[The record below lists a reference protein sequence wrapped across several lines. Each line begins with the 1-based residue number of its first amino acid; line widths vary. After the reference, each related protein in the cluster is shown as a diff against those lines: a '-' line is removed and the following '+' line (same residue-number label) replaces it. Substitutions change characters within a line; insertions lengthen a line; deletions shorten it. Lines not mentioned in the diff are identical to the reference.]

1 MVSLV
6 SLTQMNIEAERFWE
20 LIEPEHQ
27 KARAFCRKLM
37 GNRDDGDDLYQ
48 DSLVCALTGFA
59 NLREIDSVKPW
70 FYRIVVNQFKNR
82 RRSGWWKIMKPLS
95 GEKLENNSG
104 SYDPDPAYTARRRLE
119 YGFKAL
125 SPDDCVLITLFELQ
139 GWGFREISDLTG
151 CSQGNL
157 RVRLSRARKKIKKVL
172 VKKYGSSYEVK
183 DKLKIRSEDSICVVS
198 KSGKN

>member
-1 MVSLV
+1 MVSGV
-6 SLTQMNIEAERFWE
+6 SLAQMNIEAERFWE

-37 GNRDDGDDLYQ
+37 GNREDGDDLYQ
-48 DSLVCALTGFA
+48 DSLVCALTGFCK
-59 NLREIDSVKPW
+59 LREIEAVRPW

-82 RRSGWWKIMKPLS
+82 RRSGWWKIVKT
-95 GEKLENNSG
+95 GAGLENHSG

-125 SPDDCVLITLFELQ
+125 SGDDCVLVTLCELQ
-139 GWGFREISDLTG
+139 GWNFREISELTG
-151 CSQGNL
+151 RSEGNL
-157 RVRLSRARKKIKKVL
+157 RVRLSRARKKIKKTL
-172 VKKYGSSYEVK
+172 IKKYGSSSEAK

>member
-1 MVSLV
+1 
-6 SLTQMNIEAERFWE
+6 MNDDNNLFWE

-27 KARAFCRKLM
+27 KAQAFCRKLM
-37 GNRDDGDDLYQ
+37 CNREDGDDLYQ
-48 DSLVCALTGFA
+48 DSLVCALTGFER
-59 NLREIDSVKPW
+59 LREIEVVRTW

-82 RRSGWWKIMKPLS
+82 RRSQWWKIVQPLPI
-95 GEKLENNSG
+95 GNPDNSLG
-104 SYDPDPAYTARRRLE
+104 SYDPAPAYTARRRLE

-125 SPDDCVLITLFELQ
+125 STDDCVLVTLFELQ
-139 GWGFREISDLTG
+139 GWNFREISELTG
-151 CSQGNL
+151 RTEGNL

-172 VKKYGSSYEVK
+172 LKKYGSSSEAK